1 LLNDQL
7 SFTDLI
13 MKFNHQPTITPGQRE
28 GLQKAEKAIST
39 GNLPLAESEYRK
51 LVTSHIQLPQVY
63 SQLALICAKT
73 NRVDE
78 AKSLWTFALK
88 IAPNFPDALLGL
100 GDICKFERNFKQ
112 AIHYYQQVLSA
123 NPKIAIGHLNLSF
136 CFLQIGKLDESE
148 QSCLNALAIMPNFL
162 QAEDHLGQIY
172 IAKGE
177 LDKAEA
183 LLKQQLKVNDKNV
196 KALYTLG
203 NILKSQG
210 KLNEAKT
217 CYQQAIS
224 IYPEYSQAHF
234 TFATINKYL
243 DKNDPHIALMIEQY
257 NKANL
262 PIENKI
268 QLSFA
273 LAKAYEDLQDYSQA
287 FIYLKTGNDLRH
299 ARNNYTIESDEAFI
313 NNIINTFTKDSVEKA
328 TSAPETSS
336 KPIFIIGM
344 PRSGTTLVEK
354 ILASHSKVHGA
365 GELEH
370 FFKLSTEGLL
380 TEDNNFLFASLD
392 QYPKEKLAHIGREY
406 LKQIASINPQAKYI
420 TDKLPFNMLMVGF
433 IKLAFP
439 NAKIIHCVRNAKDN
453 CLSIYKKNFTTDNY
467 RFAYNLKTL
476 GQFHGL
482 YQKLM
487 QHWHQNFPGSIYDIE
502 YETLIKNPEAEIKKL
517 VQVCDLEWE
526 EACLNFHQTEA
537 VIKTASAYQVRQPI
551 YDTSVG
557 LWQKYQENI
566 TELLE
571 ELAVH
576 EK

>member
-1 LLNDQL
+1 
-7 SFTDLI
+7 
-13 MKFNHQPTITPGQRE
+13 MHFNNQPTITPQQRE

-39 GNLPLAESEYRK
+39 GNLSLAEIEFRK
-51 LVTSHIQLPQVY
+51 LVESHIQLPQVY

-73 NRVDE
+73 NRIEE
-78 AKSLWTFALK
+78 AKSLWTFSLK
-88 IAPNFPDALLGL
+88 IVPNFPDALLGL

-112 AIHYYQQVLSA
+112 AIHYYQQVLNV
-123 NPKIAIGHLNLSF
+123 NPKISLGHLNLSY
-136 CFLQIGKLDESE
+136 CYLQIGKLDESE
-148 QSCLNALAIMPNFL
+148 QSCLKALTITPNFL
-162 QAEDHLGQIY
+162 QGEEHLGQIY

-177 LDKAEA
+177 LDKAKA
-183 LLKQQLKVNDKNV
+183 LCAKQIKVNNRNV
-196 KALYTLG
+196 KAIYTLG

-210 KLNEAKT
+210 KLDEAKT
-217 CYQQAIS
+217 YYQQAIA
-224 IYPEYSQAHF
+224 IHPEYSQAHF
-234 TFATINKYL
+234 TFATINKYA
-243 DKNDPHIALMIEQY
+243 DSQDPHIALMLEQY
-257 NKANL
+257 NKTNL
-262 PIENKI
+262 PVDNKI
-268 QLSFA
+268 QLAFA
-273 LAKAYEDLQDYSQA
+273 LAKAYEDLQDYAQA
-287 FIYLKTGNDLRH
+287 FLFLKTGNDLRY

-313 NNIINTFTKDSVEKA
+313 SNIINTFTKDSVDKA
-328 TSAPETSS
+328 KLTPETSS

-370 FFKLSTEGLL
+370 FFKLSTEGFL
-380 TEDNNFLFASLD
+380 TENNNFLFSPLD
-392 QYPKEKLAHIGREY
+392 QYPKEKLANIAREY
-406 LKQIASINPQAKYI
+406 LKQLESIDSDADYI

-476 GQFHGL
+476 GQFHRL

-487 QHWHQNFPGSIYDIE
+487 QHWHENFPESIYDIE
-502 YETLIKNPEAEIKKL
+502 YEALIKNPDVEIKKL
-517 VQVCDLEWE
+517 VQACDLDWQ
-526 EACLNFHQTEA
+526 EACLNFHRTEA

-571 ELAVH
+571 ELAVD